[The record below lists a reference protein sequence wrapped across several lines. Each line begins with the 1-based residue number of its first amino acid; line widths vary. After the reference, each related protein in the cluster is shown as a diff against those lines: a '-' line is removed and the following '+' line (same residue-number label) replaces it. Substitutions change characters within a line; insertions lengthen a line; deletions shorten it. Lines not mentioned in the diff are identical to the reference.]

1 MNDKTP
7 PPDMKVPFGFQD
19 VDREDKHHLVRDVFD
34 RVASRYDIM
43 NDFMSA
49 GIHRLW
55 KRSFVAEIPKR
66 PNLSLLDVA
75 GGTGDIAFRYL
86 SSLSKISSETCVTL
100 CDINQEMLNVGQKR
114 ALKRHLPLT
123 PRWVC
128 GDAMAL
134 PIPSRSIDVY
144 TIAFGL
150 RNVTDIY
157 QALSEAYRVLKPG
170 GLFLCLEFSQVTLP
184 FLNQLYTKYSFDI
197 IPLIGQLVAKDQPAY
212 QYLVES
218 IARFPNQDTLVQ
230 MVETAG
236 FKHVTYRNLSGGTAA
251 IHKGWRV

>member
-1 MNDKTP
+1 MKDKINSPKT
-7 PPDMKVPFGFQD
+7 KVPFGFQD
-19 VDREDKHHLVRDVFD
+19 VDPEDKHHLVRDVFD
-34 RVASRYDIM
+34 RVASRYDVM

-66 PNLSLLDVA
+66 SRLHLLDVA

-86 SSLSKISSETCVTL
+86 SSLSETNSETRVTL
-100 CDINQEMLNVGQKR
+100 CDINQEMLKVGQKR
-114 ALKRHLPLT
+114 TLNRQLPFL
-123 PRWVC
+123 PEWVC
-128 GDAMAL
+128 GDALQL

-150 RNVTDIY
+150 RNVTDIP

-170 GLFLCLEFSQVTLP
+170 GLFLCLEFSQITLP
-184 FLNQLYTKYSFDI
+184 LLDQLYTKYAFQV
-197 IPLIGQLVAKDQPAY
+197 IPLIGQLVAKDRAAY

-218 IARFPNQDTLVQ
+218 IARFPNQETLVQ
-230 MVETAG
+230 MLENSG
-236 FKHVTYRNLSGGTAA
+236 FKHITYKNLSGGTAA

>member
-1 MNDKTP
+1 
-7 PPDMKVPFGFQD
+7 MKVPFGFQD
-19 VDREDKHHLVRDVFD
+19 VDPEDKPHLVRNVFD
-34 RVASRYDIM
+34 QVASRYDIM

-66 PNLSLLDVA
+66 PNLHLLDVA

-86 SSLSKISSETCVTL
+86 SSLSEINPETRVTL
-100 CDINQEMLNVGQKR
+100 CDINQAMLSVGQRR
-114 ALKRHLPLT
+114 ALTRQLPLL
-123 PRWVC
+123 PKWIC
-128 GDAMAL
+128 ADALQL

-150 RNVTDIY
+150 RNVTDIH
-157 QALSEAYRVLKPG
+157 QALFEAYRVLKPG
-170 GLFLCLEFSQVTLP
+170 GLFLCLEFSQISYPL
-184 FLNQLYTKYSFDI
+184 LEQLYTKYAFHI
-197 IPLIGQLVAKDQPAY
+197 IPLMGQLVAKGRTAY

-218 IARFPNQDTLVQ
+218 IARFPNQETLVQ
-230 MVETAG
+230 MLASAG
-236 FKHVTYRNLSGGTAA
+236 FKHTTYRNLSGGTAA